1 MPEPRQI
8 DLIWNLTRLCPW
20 DCAVCCVDA
29 VHVAT
34 SAGRRVTLRT
44 EALTS
49 QVTIP
54 ASGVNAFE
62 TAATH
67 YQSLGAE
74 MSLVEKLR
82 VLDHLDGFDA
92 TLDIS
97 GRAPLTLAENWTVL
111 DTPAARFVSV

>member
-29 VHVAT
+29 VHVT
-34 SAGRRVTLRT
+34 KSAGRRVTLRT

-54 ASGVNAFE
+54 ANGVNAFE
-62 TAATH
+62 TARAH
-67 YQSLGAE
+67 YQHLGAE

-82 VLDHLDGFDA
+82 VLGHLDGFDA
-92 TLDIS
+92 KVDRR
-97 GRAPLTLAENWTVL
+97 GGDPRCRAESSTVL
-111 DTPAARFVSV
+111 EAAA